1 MREHVSKEELGSV
14 TLWGM
19 LHGGRGDNGNETEEV
34 EEEAPRLELDD
45 VCCWSPQHQAVVA
58 ALAKRYEVYLEEQKR
73 KAAAALL
80 DAKAQAKRRA
90 EIEEEQR
97 RRQRQREKDGE
108 KERKNKKTTL
118 VDGDDDPTLLPNP
131 VSDPTTDPA
140 TPTPSPT
147 DPKVDPS
154 LPKPPL
160 PAKPRPEGNS
170 SDKAVADAAREA
182 RRKTQLKELD
192 DAMRKKKKKAQNERE
207 KQNGRSVTPEVAGGG
222 DGSDDVTVVD
232 HDDGGHLFESTTSS
246 LPVSLHDKCVGW
258 RKAAAE
264 LGIKE
269 LSALPSDLSLQTGG
283 GRFAAEDI
291 SQGQLG
297 DCWLLSALSLLA
309 LSPDSGLLEK
319 VFSENPTATPDGK
332 YVVLLHK
339 QGKWVRVQVNDELP
353 VNSRNEL
360 LLVRSAGGDELWPML
375 LEKVGTYNVAG
386 KGCNISKHHLKK
398 M

>member
-1 MREHVSKEELGSV
+1 
-14 TLWGM
+14 
-19 LHGGRGDNGNETEEV
+19 
-34 EEEAPRLELDD
+34 
-45 VCCWSPQHQAVVA
+45 
-58 ALAKRYEVYLEEQKR
+58 
-73 KAAAALL
+73 
-80 DAKAQAKRRA
+80 
-90 EIEEEQR
+90 
-97 RRQRQREKDGE
+97 
-108 KERKNKKTTL
+108 
-118 VDGDDDPTLLPNP
+118 
-131 VSDPTTDPA
+131 
-140 TPTPSPT
+140 
-147 DPKVDPS
+147 
-154 LPKPPL
+154 
-160 PAKPRPEGNS
+160 
-170 SDKAVADAAREA
+170 
-182 RRKTQLKELD
+182 
-192 DAMRKKKKKAQNERE
+192 
-207 KQNGRSVTPEVAGGG
+207 
-222 DGSDDVTVVD
+222 
-232 HDDGGHLFESTTSS
+232 

-386 KGCNISKHHLKK
+386 KGCNISKHHLKNNVK
-398 M
+398 QQSGRLHVVANRCKILYFECCIIFVFFMGFPFITSSLYFSSI